1 MLTAD
6 QIVNNA
12 ACSATSG
19 AFQQFLCGWQGVMA
33 IALTVS
39 AVFLAAFYILSVLMR
54 NDSLK
59 GFVKIELSELAITA
73 VLVMILVG
81 AIGAVSDLQFGS
93 LISSQNVIGVTSSAS
108 IYNVTQTYF
117 ENVGGD
123 MSSWLEMDYVLG
135 VVVDSFAS
143 VQSQPRPMGVGIV
156 APPFAGLASPIKQL
170 LYSMSNALAIAYVI
184 NYAQLYVFLFVL
196 QGALRYYIP
205 LGIILR
211 SLTPTRR
218 IGGALIGLGVS
229 FLFVFPALYS
239 VNCLMFYN
247 GSGPMETFRSFT
259 ASRFDMS
266 GGLGSLIKGFYDSH
280 GSMGAVDMVVTTIGA
295 MGQIFATIVGE
306 IFTFAMVLPVSVIG
320 RAFVI
325 GFLMPV
331 FDILLMV
338 QVTSALSKSMGEEVD
353 ISTLTRMV

>member
-1 MLTAD
+1 MLSAD

-12 ACSATSG
+12 SCLSSAG
-19 AFQQFLCGWQGVMA
+19 GLQEFLCGWQGTMGL
-33 IALTVS
+33 ALTTS
-39 AVFLAAFYILSVLMR
+39 AVFLAAFYIISVLFR
-54 NDSLK
+54 NEGLK
-59 GFVKIELSELAITA
+59 GFVKLELSELFITV
-73 VLVMILVG
+73 VLVMILIG
-81 AIGAVSDLQFGS
+81 AMGAVSDLQFGG
-93 LISSQNVIGVTSSAS
+93 LLSQNQIPGIAPTAS
-108 IYNVTQTYF
+108 IYNVTQGYF
-117 ENVGGD
+117 ERVGTD
-123 MSSWLEMDYVLG
+123 MGQWLEMDYVLG

-143 VQSQPRPMGVGIV
+143 VQSQPRPLGVGIV

-170 LYSMSNALAIAYVI
+170 LYSMSNALAVAFVI

-196 QGALRYYIP
+196 QGSLRYYIP

-239 VNCLMFYN
+239 ANYLMFY
-247 GSGPMETFRSFT
+247 GDAGPMETFRSFT

-266 GGLGSLIKGFYDSH
+266 QGVGGAIKSFYA
-280 GSMGAVDMVVTTIGA
+280 GKASMGAIDMVVSLIGDIGT
-295 MGQIFATIVGE
+295 MFSSLIGE
-306 IFTFAMVLPVSVIG
+306 VFTLAMVLPVSVIG

-331 FDILLMV
+331 FNILLMV
-338 QVTSALSKSMGEEVD
+338 QVTTSLSKSMGEEVD